1 MKTFTKHISEM
12 NEDSDLYAVESL
24 FESYDSIME
33 ALITF
38 GGKAYPSAGHVV
50 ILAGGA
56 GSGKGFVKD
65 KLLGIEGKVF
75 DVDELKMMAAKS
87 PKIVSRVKKDV
98 GVDLE
103 TLASDMKDPDNVG
116 KMHDIIADVLN
127 LPNRKQSA
135 FYASVLTAPS
145 DRKPN
150 IIFDSTLKDLNK
162 LSNITRQVLAL
173 GYKKENIHI
182 VWTVNDIEVAKAQN
196 TMRPRQVP
204 VEILIGTH
212 RGASQTMLD
221 IIKMGNGL
229 TKYMDGAIVLAFNK
243 VGVDTEL
250 LGSGKGGS
258 YIVDANYVYIKQPGK
273 TVTPINKISKDI
285 RAKISSYVPKNLD
298 WI

>member
-1 MKTFTKHISEM
+1 MKSFTKHIIETQ
-12 NEDSDLYAVESL
+12 EDDDLYVFESL
-24 FESYDSIME
+24 SESYNSIME

-38 GGKAYPSAGHVV
+38 GGKAYPSSGHVV

-65 KLLGIEGKVF
+65 KLLGLEGKVF

-87 PKIVSRVKKDV
+87 PKIVSKVKSET
-98 GVDLE
+98 GTDLAA
-103 TLASDMKDPDNVG
+103 LASNMRDPNNVG

-127 LPNRKQSA
+127 LPNRKQAA
-135 FYASVLTAPS
+135 FYASVLAASP

-162 LSNITRQVLAL
+162 LSNITRQVSAI

-182 VWTVNDIEVAKAQN
+182 VWTVNDIEVAKVQN
-196 TMRPRQVP
+196 KMRPRQVP

-221 IIKMGNGL
+221 IIKMGTGL

-243 VGVDTEL
+243 VGVDTKV
-250 LGSGKGGS
+250 LGSDKGGS

-273 TVTPINKISKDI
+273 TVSPIDKISKDI

-298 WI
+298 WV